1 MPTGKDTEFD
11 LDTEIENDQTAEVEQ
26 DDPQPK
32 VGDGERSDA
41 GEKDVSDKLDQML
54 AEEDKDQEEKPEPQ
68 PKPGKQGKEAAPTG
82 QPATKQ
88 RTGQHSYGADGS
100 VIGPDGKVIAKAGSE
115 RRHWEE
121 ARRQAQRAAAAE
133 GKINE
138 ANHRVAQAEQFVFAG
153 KQLGLAADEQIVA
166 LRYFAWFKKS
176 PEEALK
182 YLLTDAQ
189 AKGYNMTTI
198 LGDYASGG
206 VNMEAVGKMVQNA
219 VRPLVDR
226 EQQAEKQRQSDAE
239 AAQEVSQL
247 YSDFPNAPV
256 HEDLIVKVMQTIP
269 TLSLREA
276 YLRIENWGLQNGL
289 DISRPLQPQLDAKKA
304 GQTLAGARRNVTN
317 FPRGRGGQM
326 ETVRGAPGA
335 YNEFNTDSIVKSA
348 MRENGL
354 DPSRF

>member
-1 MPTGKDTEFD
+1 MTTGKDTEFD
-11 LDTEIENDQTAEVEQ
+11 LDTEIENDQTAQEEQ
-26 DDPQPK
+26 DLDPQPK
-32 VGDGERSDA
+32 PGDGERSDA

-54 AEEDKDQEEKPEPQ
+54 AEEDKEQEEKPAPAA
-68 PKPGKQGKEAAPTG
+68 KPGKGKEAAPT
-82 QPATKQ
+82 QDPATKQ
-88 RTGQHSYGADGS
+88 RTGQHSYSADGS
-100 VIGPDGKVIAKAGSE
+100 VVGPDGKIIAKAGSE

-138 ANHRVAQAEQFVFAG
+138 ANQRVAQAEQYVFAG

-166 LRYFAWFKKS
+166 LRYFAWFKKA

-219 VRPLVDR
+219 VKPIVDR
-226 EQQAEKQRQSDAE
+226 EQQAERQRQSDAE

-256 HEDLIVKVMQTIP
+256 HEDLIVKVMQQIP

-289 DISRPLQPQLDAKKA
+289 DVSRPLQPQLDAKKA
-304 GQTLAGARRNVTN
+304 GQTLAASRRNVTN

-326 ETVRGAPGA
+326 ETVRGTPGA
-335 YNEFNTDSIVKSA
+335 FNEFNTDSIVASA
-348 MRENGL
+348 MRESGL
-354 DPSRF
+354 DPKRF